1 MGQAIGESVFEVFYL
16 IFAIVMGYRLLIKGK
31 ENNNKAIDLFGIA
44 TLILGFGD
52 SFHLVP
58 RMYALWT
65 DGIANH
71 PASLGFGKL
80 VTSITMTIFYVLLF
94 KGLEEYFDKKD
105 EKTEKIIVVLAVI
118 RILLCLLPQNQW
130 LSADAPLSFGIIR
143 NIPFTILGIVVILYV
158 YKQASGKD
166 KALNWMWLAIC
177 LSFAFYLPVVLFAS
191 KIPMMG
197 MLMLPKTVMYI
208 WIVLMLKKCAGI

>member
-16 IFAIVMGYRLLIKGK
+16 IFAIVMGYRLFTKGK
-31 ENNNKAIDLFGIA
+31 ENNNKAIKLFGIA
-44 TLILGFGD
+44 TLILGSGD

-65 DGIANH
+65 DGIDNH
-71 PASLGFGKL
+71 PVSLGFGKL

-94 KGLEEYFDKKD
+94 KGLEEHFGKKD

-143 NIPFTILGIVVILYV
+143 NIPFTILGILVIIYV
-158 YKQASGKD
+158 YKKAGGKD
-166 KALNWMWLAIC
+166 KALNWMWLAIL

-191 KIPMMG
+191 RIPMMG